1 MTALTLVTE
10 QTVAGPSPE
19 WIAAEYYER
28 HARRGP
34 VIAQMEAVRDHYNGD
49 IVTPFPEMDRS
60 QDRAV
65 TANLVQQGLDQFGMR
80 IAETLPMLDCPPLNP
95 NGKTSIAKAETR
107 RKAHLGWWEANRLE
121 TKMGRRARWLCGYSV
136 APVLLRPDF
145 GRGIPEWIPMDPL
158 TVFPATSE
166 DPDDL
171 RPINSIRAYTRSVAY
186 VRATWPHL
194 YGRLLR
200 SADQGD
206 DERLTLLEYHDAEVT
221 VTLVLSEQAGPQV
234 IDAGPAHRGRPGP
247 NSLTSSTGSFGGVTG
262 RNRKVGTDSVLELDR
277 FPNRAETC
285 TVVVPGRITLDRLM
299 GQFDGVLPMFGLAAR
314 LQSLQVI
321 ETEKRIFPDAFL
333 VSRPDRQAEF
343 VAGPFDGRTGKVN
356 VVKDG
361 EIHYVNPP
369 ANPQTDQAIDRLERN
384 GRVSANISP
393 EFGGE
398 SATNVRTGRRG
409 EAVLSQQVD
418 HAVAEAQKVFA
429 ASMQEESVI
438 AQKIAKNYFGSRPQ
452 TFYISGFK
460 GAKGRVDYTPNKDF
474 ESDHCIVTYPH
485 AGTDQAALVIGIGQR
500 LNLGT
505 MSKETARWL
514 DPLIGDPRREEHL
527 VNAEALEEALK
538 QSLLQQA
545 SQGQIPPADVAR
557 IRELMLQGDSLAEAV
572 TKVHQE
578 AQARQAADATAA
590 PGSAEAPVAPGSPEA
605 QPGLG
610 IPGAGAEA
618 GVSAPPNQG
627 LSNLSMALRDLRSP
641 QRLSPAEQG
650 GA

>member
-10 QTVAGPSPE
+10 ETRSGPSPE

-34 VIAQMEAVRDHYNGD
+34 VIAQMEAVRDAYNGD
-49 IVTPFPEMDRS
+49 VVTPFPEMDRS

-65 TANLVQQGLDQFGMR
+65 TANLVQQGLDQTALR

-95 NGKTSIAKAETR
+95 NGKTSIAKADVR

-121 TKMGRRARWLCGYSV
+121 TKMGRRARWLCGYSM

-145 GRGIPEWIPMDPL
+145 ERGIPEWVPMDPL
-158 TVFPATSE
+158 TVFPASSE
-166 DPDDL
+166 NPDDL
-171 RPINSIRAYTRSVAY
+171 RPLNNIRAYTRTVAY

-194 YGRLLR
+194 YPRLLR

-206 DERLTLLEYHDAEVT
+206 DERLTLLEYTDAEVT
-221 VTLVLSEQAGPQV
+221 VTLVLSEQAGPNV

-247 NSLTSSTGSFGGVTG
+247 NTLTSSVGSFGGVNG
-262 RNRKVGTDSVLELDR
+262 RQRKVGTDSVLELDR
-277 FPNRAETC
+277 FINRAGTC
-285 TVVVPGRITLDRLM
+285 TAVVPGRITLDRLM

-321 ETEKRIFPDAFL
+321 EVEKRIYPDAYL

-343 VAGPFDGRTGKVN
+343 VAGPFDGRTGQVN
-356 VVKDG
+356 VVRDG

-369 ANPQTDQAIDRLERN
+369 ANVQADQAIDRLERN
-384 GRVSANISP
+384 GRISANIAA
-393 EFGGE
+393 EYGGE
-398 SATNVRTGRRG
+398 SPTNVRTGRRG

-418 HAVAEAQKVFA
+418 HAVAEAQKIMA

-438 AQKIAKNYFGSRPQ
+438 AQKIAKAYFGSRPQ

-460 GAKGRVDYTPNKDF
+460 GANGRVDYTPNKDF
-474 ESDHCIVTYPH
+474 ESDHCVVTYPH

-514 DPLIGDPRREEHL
+514 DPLIGDPRREQHL
-527 VNAEALEEALK
+527 VDAEALEEALK

-545 SQGQIPPADVAR
+545 SAGGIPPADVAR
-557 IRELMLQGDSLAEAV
+557 IRGLMLLGSSLAEAV
-572 TKVHQE
+572 QKVHEE
-578 AQARQAADATAA
+578 AQARQAADAAA
-590 PGSAEAPVAPGSPEA
+590 APGSPEA
-605 QPGLG
+605 PVDPNSPAAQPGLAL
-610 IPGAGAEA
+610 PGMGAEA
-618 GVSAPPNQG
+618 GVSAPPNGG
-627 LSNLSMALRDLRSP
+627 LSNFSMALRDLRNP
-641 QRLSPAEQG
+641 QRLSPAERTG
-650 GA
+650 